1 MKNSLQEKKTSYS
14 SLMFQN
20 YMWIHERIWEN
31 NQVESFYEKSSLVST
46 KLLTS
51 SNCRQLNSEDLLS
64 QDLFLGRWL
73 LIEKS
78 QSHTV
83 GWAIVSPLSGRVNT
97 LKLFIAL
104 DDSDLLGSEGRELL
118 SYLLSALFITTKSD
132 IISTFVITLHCT
144 RSFCLMVGAK
154 QESYGWLPM
163 MLSYKKLRVNIEKLS
178 IFSLFFGLKVNKGKK
193 IYSL

>member
-1 MKNSLQEKKTSYS
+1 
-14 SLMFQN
+14 MFQN

-132 IISTFVITLHCT
+132 IISTFCNHSSLH
-144 RSFCLMVGAK
+144 
-154 QESYGWLPM
+154 QELLSYGWGKARELWLAPNDVI
-163 MLSYKKLRVNIEKLS
+163 LQKAEGEYREIID
-178 IFSLFFGLKVNKGKK
+178 IFSFFGLKVNKGKK